1 MSDFL
6 QLHLLTAFGPSNL
19 NRDDTGRPKGVL
31 FGGVPRL
38 RISSQ
43 SLKRAWR
50 TSDVFRGRLEG
61 HLASRTQRLG
71 EDIRRHLVEGGM
83 SEEAALGAAR
93 KIAAVF
99 GKLRSESDRNPAFIE
114 QLAFVSPEERAEAF
128 ALADR
133 VAAGE
138 ELQEKGPK
146 SRDILRRSDAAAD
159 IAMFGRMLA
168 ADPQFNREAA
178 VQVAHAITTHRM
190 VAEDDYYTAVDDLK
204 SRDEPEDAGAGFVG
218 VQEFGAGVFY
228 LYLCVD
234 RGLLLENL
242 GSDQAVRDA
251 SIAALA
257 EAAATVAPRG
267 KRASFASHARAFYAL
282 AEKGTSQ
289 PRSLAAAFLK
299 PVSGFD
305 QGADSVAAL
314 ERFRDRLDRAYGPCA
329 SDRLTMDIATGEGTL
344 AELVDFARS

>member
-6 QLHLLTAFGPSNL
+6 QLHVLTAYGPSNL
-19 NRDDTGRPKGVL
+19 NRDDTGRPKSVI

-38 RISSQ
+38 RVSSQ

-50 TSDVFRGRLEG
+50 TSDIFQSTLDGF
-61 HLASRTQRLG
+61 LASRTQRLG
-71 EDIRRHLVEGGM
+71 EDLFRHLVDGGM
-83 SEEAALGAAR
+83 DEERAR
-93 KIAAVF
+93 SVARDIAKVF
-99 GKLRSESDRNPAFIE
+99 GKLKPATDRNPTFIE
-114 QLAFVSPEERAEAF
+114 QLAFVSPEERADAF

-133 VAAGE
+133 ALAGE
-138 ELQEKGPK
+138 ELEAPNP
-146 SRDILRRSDAAAD
+146 DDVLRQTDAAAD

-168 ADPQFNREAA
+168 DNPRFNREAA

-190 VAEDDYYTAVDDLK
+190 IAEDDYYTAVDDLK
-204 SRDEPEDAGAGFVG
+204 SRDEPEHAGAGFVD

-242 GSDQAVRDA
+242 DGNRAVGDA
-251 SIAALA
+251 SIVALV

-267 KRASFASHARAFYAL
+267 KQASFASHARAFYAL
-282 AEKGTSQ
+282 AETGTAQ

-299 PVSGFD
+299 PVAGSD
-305 QGADSVAAL
+305 QGATSVAKL
-314 ERFRDRLDRAYGPCA
+314 EKFRDRLDRAYGLCA
-329 SDRLTMDIATGEGTL
+329 SDRLAMNVATGEGTL
-344 AELVDFARS
+344 ADLVEFARN